1 MRTKI
6 ITMLCLAALLTGCEQ
21 AASKIDVF
29 ESRREL
35 TGVIERGTEE
45 LSAQHLK
52 MMQDDIE
59 GLKAEVARSQ
69 ANAAEAINK
78 ANDAS
83 RKAIDE
89 QQARLRELQD
99 VRDFVKAFAPEQARV
114 IVDIATRGLDNR
126 INTLDT
132 MARDIGGKIDVAAT
146 RINTTESTLAKVG
159 DTITEVSRELRTVG
173 ASAETAAVIAS
184 RSEKDAGELEDDLD
198 NRTRDGII
206 GLLAAA
212 TGGGALA
219 KTGKSRAHKEIL
231 DIETKVAALG
241 AIRGGLSEATILKQ
255 GTGGQSG
262 KGNP

>member
-1 MRTKI
+1 
-6 ITMLCLAALLTGCEQ
+6 
-21 AASKIDVF
+21 
-29 ESRREL
+29 
-35 TGVIERGTEE
+35 
-45 LSAQHLK
+45 
-52 MMQDDIE
+52 MMQNDIE

-78 ANDAS
+78 ANEAS
-83 RKAIDE
+83 QKAIAE

-114 IVDIATRGLDNR
+114 IVDIATRGLDNK

-132 MARDIGGKIDVAAT
+132 MARDIGGKVDVAAT

-159 DTITEVSRELRTVG
+159 DTITEVNRELRTVG
-173 ASAETAAVIAS
+173 TSAETAAVIAS

-212 TGGGALA
+212 TGGGALG
-219 KTGKSRAHKEIL
+219 KTGKSRASNELVSMEKAIAEIRS
-231 DIETKVAALG
+231 KMPG
-241 AIRGGLSEATILKQ
+241 
-255 GTGGQSG
+255 
-262 KGNP
+262 